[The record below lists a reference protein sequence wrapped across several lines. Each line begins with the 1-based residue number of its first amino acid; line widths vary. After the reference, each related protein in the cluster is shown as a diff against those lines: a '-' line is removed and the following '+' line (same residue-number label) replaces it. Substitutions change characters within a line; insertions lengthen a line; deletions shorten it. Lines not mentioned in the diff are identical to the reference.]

1 MTAALVV
8 VVGYGGAAIAAGPPQ
23 HAGPTQVFATD
34 TGTGGHLA
42 KAIPGVAATVDG
54 HPIAM
59 NDVVILALR
68 NDRSYIVDQ
77 MIQNFV
83 VDRDCKRRGIVV
95 PEAEID
101 KRIEQLRKALA
112 PKTLEAEIKDHNSS
126 MADVR
131 YAFRQ
136 QIARSMLVEDQIKP
150 TKMLHCQAIMIN
162 FCPDGATDGACTTK
176 RTEPEAIAALK
187 GVEDKLKQG
196 VSFASLATQYSE
208 IPAPAKDGDMG
219 VLFDG
224 VHDVDAAV
232 LHAALAINKGETT
245 PDPVKMESRPAY
257 CLIQAVSSENDHPKA
272 DDALYKDAIRT
283 YHDQQSQFLGPKYVV
298 DMIEHSKV
306 WTLTDKELLSA
317 KTLPRAAATVDGQP
331 ILLKDVTAKCMASDG
346 ARCTNILVE
355 SYVVDRECKRR
366 GITATKAE
374 IDAHIDDLAKQIAP
388 HTMAEALQVHHTTMT
403 QLRHDFEQ
411 QIKRAKLVE
420 DQVASTRMVH
430 CRVILLKDTQDPS
443 QAVAQPASIMTPSPA
458 QSAIADIQA
467 QLKAGADFA
476 QLAKQHP
483 VDGTDGDIG
492 ILFPGIQQ
500 MDTALLNAGLAL
512 KTGQTTPEPVKTV
525 DGWCLVQAVSTSD
538 DHPKTEDTAYNAALS
553 KYKEQEA
560 QMREPEF
567 IMNLIKKS
575 KVVYFLHA

>member
-1 MTAALVV
+1 MTTILATICTAAF
-8 VVGYGGAAIAAGPPQ
+8 AAGPPQ

-34 TGTGGHLA
+34 TGTGAHGP
-42 KAIPGVAATVDG
+42 KVMPGVAATVDG

-68 NDRSYIVDQ
+68 NDRSYVVDQ

-101 KRIEQLRKALA
+101 KRIAQLRKALA
-112 PKTLEAEIKDHNSS
+112 PKTLESEIKAHNSS

-136 QIARSMLVEDQIKP
+136 QIARTMLVENQIKP
-150 TKMLHCQAIMIN
+150 VKMLHCQAIMIKY
-162 FCPDGATDGACTTK
+162 CPEGSPESACDTK
-176 RTEPEAIAALK
+176 RTEPEAVATLK
-187 GVEDKLKQG
+187 SINDKLKQG
-196 VSFASLATQYSE
+196 VSFASLATQYSDV
-208 IPAPAKDGDMG
+208 PGKNGDMG

-224 VHDVDAAV
+224 VHDVDAAM
-232 LHAALAINKGETT
+232 LTAALALNKGDTT
-245 PDPVKMESRPAY
+245 PEPVKMESGASY
-257 CLIQAVSSENDHPKA
+257 CLIQAVSSETDHPKTE
-272 DDALYKDAIRT
+272 DALYREATRT
-283 YHDQQSQFLGPKYVV
+283 YHDQQAQFLGPKYVV
-298 DMIEHSKV
+298 DMIGRSKI
-306 WTLTDKELLSA
+306 WTLTDDELLSG
-317 KTLPRAAATVDGQP
+317 KTLPKAAATVDGQP
-331 ILLKDVTAKCMASDG
+331 ILMKDVTAKCIASDG
-346 ARCTNILVE
+346 PRCTNMLVE

-374 IDAHIDDLAKQIAP
+374 IDAHVANLAKQIAP
-388 HTMAEALQVHHTTMT
+388 HTMEEALQVHHTTLA

-420 DQVASTRMVH
+420 DQVAPVKMVH
-430 CRVILLKDTQDPS
+430 CRVILVKETQDPS
-443 QAVAQPASIMTPSPA
+443 QATPQPASLMTPTPA
-458 QSAIADIQA
+458 RSEIANIQA

-476 QLAKQHP
+476 ELAKQHA

-492 ILFPGIQQ
+492 VLFPGIQQ
-500 MDTALLNAGLAL
+500 MDTAVLNAGLDL
-512 KTGQTTPEPVKTV
+512 KTGQVTPEPVKTV

-538 DHPKTEDTAYNAALS
+538 DHPKTEDPAYATALS
-553 KYKEQEA
+553 TYKEQEA

-575 KVVYFLHA
+575 KVVYFVHA